1 MVRSIH
7 FGGFQT
13 TRLFFNDRW
22 ILSNF
27 WYLNCYNFCYI
38 FGKNTKLYFLE
49 VSHRSLKTHQKSYPE
64 SPPLQRN
71 GFLKIWKFYLLW
83 CLLFQKRKELTFW
96 IFYQANISI
105 NVYHFWKFDIQITAE
120 GSKISNTVQSDLTF
134 IFNVFSEYVIHFV
147 SNAVS

>member
-1 MVRSIH
+1 MVRSMH
-7 FGGFQT
+7 FGGFKT
-13 TRLFFNDRW
+13 TRLFFNYRW
-22 ILSNF
+22 VLSNF

-105 NVYHFWKFDIQITAE
+105 NAFHFWKFHIHRSTIVEIT
-120 GSKISNTVQSDLTF
+120 GRQSC
-134 IFNVFSEYVIHFV
+134 YFV
-147 SNAVS
+147 SITDKGKQQQTH